1 VNKAMVDLR
10 ARNALESRPEVTE
23 MIRHGEPEIRDR
35 IMAAR
40 YPDAVHPALTVV
52 CRAAAA

>member
-1 VNKAMVDLR
+1 MNKAMVDLR